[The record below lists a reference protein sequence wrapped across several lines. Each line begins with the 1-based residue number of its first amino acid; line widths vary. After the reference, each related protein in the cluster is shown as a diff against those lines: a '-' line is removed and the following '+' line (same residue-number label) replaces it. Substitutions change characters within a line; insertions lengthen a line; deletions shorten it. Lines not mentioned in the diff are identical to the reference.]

1 MAKSTPGTSA
11 SKGGART
18 IPGIPR
24 DRVRIDQRTGNPI
37 YQPPMPDLP
46 PGRFQAQVMPTPI
59 DLRTGRPIEIPMF
72 DGTGRIYEEKL
83 PPPGTGT
90 IPDFPQRK
98 FPPFN
103 RPQPRPPIRPQRPP
117 FISRPKPIRPN
128 PRPPTGSGA
137 SDFYRSPS
145 YNYGVPTGLGALLSG
160 QQSPFGRMVD
170 PATGFPTRPA
180 PRVPLPV
187 MGGSERPSFRKI
199 GRPLAQ
205 SKANA
210 LSGARTVRPEP
221 EPEVTPPP
229 AAPVFDDTAILER
242 LSALEGRTPAP
253 AFDPTTLQSRL
264 TALEERRS
272 TPAAPRFDD
281 SALQQRLTALEA
293 RPTITPSRFDDS
305 ALRQRLTALEARPTM
320 TASRFDDSALQQRLT
335 ALESRRIP
343 TFDPSGLQQRLGALE
358 SRTSPTFDPSGLQNR
373 LTALEN
379 RASPAAFDP
388 TGLQSQITALQ
399 NRPTVSS
406 FDPTSL
412 QAQITALQNRPTVS
426 AFDPS
431 GLQRQIDA
439 LSSRSA
445 PTAFDPSSLQ
455 SQISALNTRLDTAAS
470 SAGSKGSGMNVNPSM
485 RAPSLGSVGT
495 VVTPTGITNNRM
507 ATPRNL
513 RRMGR

>member
-1 MAKSTPGTSA
+1 MARGTPGTVGSKGGGNVVPSTGPDFTALSALGTSA
-11 SKGGART
+11 S
-18 IPGIPR
+18 IPNVGIPTR
-24 DRVRIDQRTGNPI
+24 
-37 YQPPMPDLP
+37 
-46 PGRFQAQVMPTPI
+46 
-59 DLRTGRPIEIPMF
+59 
-72 DGTGRIYEEKL
+72 GRIYEEKL
-83 PPPGTGT
+83 PPPGIGT
-90 IPDFPQRK
+90 IPDFPQRR

-117 FISRPKPIRPN
+117 FISRPSPIRPM
-128 PRPPTGSGA
+128 PRPSMGSGA
-137 SDFYRSPS
+137 SNFYRRPS
-145 YNYGVPTGLGALLSG
+145 YSYGVPTGLGSLLSG

-170 PATGFPTRPA
+170 PATGFPQRSF
-180 PRVPLPV
+180 PRPV
-187 MGGSERPSFRKI
+187 MGRPDFGQIGRSTSSGKSGSKGGAKTVTPEPKDIPISDNRINLDSFRELNPQI
-199 GRPLAQ
+199 ETGEGFIPTPPSRGGGVNTRPPVDEA
-205 SKANA
+205 SK
-210 LSGARTVRPEP
+210 LKQMESQRRFTGSDLPSGATPLP
-221 EPEVTPPP
+221 AKPPP
-229 AAPVFDDTAILER
+229 SSAPVFDDTAILER

-253 AFDPTTLQSRL
+253 AFDPTGLQSRL
-264 TALEERRS
+264 TALEERRA

-343 TFDPSGLQQRLGALE
+343 TFDPSGLQQRLRALE
-358 SRTSPTFDPSGLQNR
+358 GRTSPTFDPR
-373 LTALEN
+373 
-379 RASPAAFDP
+379 
-388 TGLQSQITALQ
+388 GLQS
-399 NRPTVSS
+399 
-406 FDPTSL
+406 
-412 QAQITALQNRPTVS
+412 QITALQNRPTVS

-439 LSSRSA
+439 LSSRPA

-470 SAGSKGSGMNVNPSM
+470 SAGSKGGGMNVNPSM

>member
-59 DLRTGRPIEIPMF
+59 DLRTGRPIERPML
-72 DGTGRIYEEKL
+72 DGTGRLYEIKL
-83 PPPGTGT
+83 PPPGTGI
-90 IPDFPQRK
+90 IPDFPQRR

-103 RPQPRPPIRPQRPP
+103 KPQPRPPIRPQRPP
-117 FISRPKPIRPN
+117 FISRPNPIRPN

-187 MGGSERPSFRKI
+187 MGGSGRPSFREI

-253 AFDPTTLQSRL
+253 DYDPTILQSRL

-335 ALESRRIP
+335 ALENRRIP

-358 SRTSPTFDPSGLQNR
+358 SRTSPTFDPSRLQNR

-399 NRPTVSS
+399 NRPTVS
-406 FDPTSL
+406 
-412 QAQITALQNRPTVS
+412 

-439 LSSRSA
+439 LSSRPA

-485 RAPSLGSVGT
+485 RSPSLGSVGT

>member
-18 IPGIPR
+18 IPGIPK

-83 PPPGTGT
+83 PPPGIGT
-90 IPDFPQRK
+90 IPDFPQRR

-117 FISRPKPIRPN
+117 FISRPNPIRPN
-128 PRPPTGSGA
+128 PRPPMGSGA
-137 SDFYRSPS
+137 SDLYRRPS

-187 MGGSERPSFRKI
+187 MGGSGRPSFREM

-210 LSGARTVRPEP
+210 LSGARTMPARKPP
-221 EPEVTPPP
+221 PLTPPP
-229 AAPVFDDTAILER
+229 LTIEERTGFSGAMEQAPSGSSPSPSILER

-253 AFDPTTLQSRL
+253 AFDPTGLQSRL

-281 SALQQRLTALEA
+281 SALQQRLTALE
-293 RPTITPSRFDDS
+293 D
-305 ALRQRLTALEARPTM
+305 
-320 TASRFDDSALQQRLT
+320 
-335 ALESRRIP
+335 RRIP
-343 TFDPSGLQQRLGALE
+343 TFDPSVLQKRLGALE
-358 SRTSPTFDPSGLQNR
+358 SRTSPTFDPSALQAR

-379 RASPAAFDP
+379 RSSPAAFDP

-399 NRPTVSS
+399 NRPTVS
-406 FDPTSL
+406 
-412 QAQITALQNRPTVS
+412 

-431 GLQRQIDA
+431 GLQRQIDS
-439 LSSRSA
+439 LSSRPA

-470 SAGSKGSGMNVNPSM
+470 SAGSKGGGMNVNPSM